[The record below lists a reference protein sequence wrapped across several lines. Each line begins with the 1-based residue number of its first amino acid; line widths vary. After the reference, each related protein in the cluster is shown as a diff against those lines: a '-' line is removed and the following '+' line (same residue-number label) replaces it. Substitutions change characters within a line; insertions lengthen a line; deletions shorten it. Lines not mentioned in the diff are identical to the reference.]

1 MEYSD
6 GAISPPIIGN
16 AMLAM
21 YRVDVN
27 EGPING
33 NSQIRTLCR
42 GKIPQAITYA
52 VSGPIPAP
60 PLYSEATIGKETN
73 GPAGVNAPAP
83 VAIMIPAIPEPSPIH
98 LAIRWEGITT
108 CISPAAVRPR
118 II

>member
-1 MEYSD
+1 M
-6 GAISPPIIGN
+6 SPPIIGN
-16 AMLAM
+16 TILAR
-21 YRVDVN
+21 YLVDVK

-33 NSQIRTLCR
+33 NSQISTLCI

-73 GPAGVNAPAP
+73 GPAGVKAPAP
-83 VAIMIPAIPEPSPIH
+83 VAIKIPVIPDPSPIH
-98 LAIRWEGITT
+98 LAMRWEGITT
-108 CISPAAVRPR
+108 CIRPAAVSPR